1 MRILAK
7 LEKSFD
13 SWFLIII
20 SIIFFLL
27 RLPSL
32 FEPDWYGDEG
42 IYQVLGMG
50 IKAGR
55 LLYRDIFDNKP
66 PLLYLLYSFV
76 SSDQFLIR
84 FVSLIFGLI
93 SVWIFFYLSK
103 KLFDNPKIAYVST
116 SIFAVLFG
124 LPLIEGNIANAENF
138 MLLLNIAAGY
148 LILKSLDTKI
158 QNTKYKIL
166 FSAGFILG
174 LSFLF
179 KIVAVFDFAAFFAFL
194 FFVNY
199 SKKLLDIFKLKN
211 LLTEIKNLLPF
222 MLGFMIPILATAFFF
237 ILNHAFS
244 NFLTATLF
252 SNIGYVGYGNKL
264 IIPQGFLILKLILLV
279 TFLLFIFYKRKS
291 FGNSFVFVSL
301 WLAFSLFNAYF
312 SQRPYTHYVLV
323 LLPSFCLII
332 GLFLLNKNF
341 SKLSGVLA
349 IASFIAVL
357 LSFTFYVKTVLYYP
371 NFISFVLDGNRVN
384 SYQKFFDGSVPLNYN
399 IANYINLNSGS
410 KDNIFLWGNNA
421 QVYYLTGK
429 LPPGKYTA
437 AYHITSYKDG
447 YSNTQK
453 GLDLNKP
460 KYIVIMPNAGTYPFS
475 LSGYNQKINIENVII
490 YEKIN
495 Q

>member
-1 MRILAK
+1 MKILAK

-13 SWFLIII
+13 AWFLIVI
-20 SIIFFLL
+20 SFVFFLL

-42 IYQVLGMG
+42 IYQVLGIG

-66 PLLYLLYSFV
+66 PLLYFLYSLV

-84 FVSLIFGLI
+84 SISLIFGLV

-103 KLFDNPKIAYVST
+103 KLLDNPKASYIST

-138 MLLLNIAAGY
+138 MLLLNILAGY
-148 LILKSLDTKI
+148 LVLKSLDVKKI
-158 QNTKYKIL
+158 KIKYRML
-166 FSAGFILG
+166 FTAGFILG

-179 KIVAVFDFAAFFAFL
+179 KIVAVFDLAAFLAFL

-199 SKKLLDIFKLKN
+199 SKKLLDILNIKN
-211 LLTEIKNLLPF
+211 FIKEVQNLLPLI
-222 MLGFMIPILATAFFF
+222 LGFLIPIITTAIFFL
-237 ILNHAFS
+237 LNHAFS
-244 NFLTATLF
+244 DFLTATLF
-252 SNIGYVGYGNKL
+252 SNVGYVGYGNKL
-264 IIPQGFLILKLILLV
+264 IIPQGFLILKLILLGA
-279 TFLLFIFYKRKS
+279 FAFFIFYKRRIL
-291 FGNSFVFVSL
+291 GNSFAFASL
-301 WLAFSLFNAYF
+301 WLAFSLFNAFF

-323 LLPSFCLII
+323 LLPAFCLMI

-341 SKLSGVLA
+341 SKLSGILT

-357 LSFTFYVKTVLYYP
+357 LSFTFYIKTVLYYP
-371 NFISFVLDGNRVN
+371 NFAFFVLDGTRVS
-384 SYQKFFDGSVPLNYN
+384 SYQRFFDKSTTWNYE
-399 IANYINLNSGS
+399 ISSYINSHS
-410 KDNIFLWGNNA
+410 SPKDNIFIWGNNA

-437 AYHITSYKDG
+437 AYHIASYKDG

-453 GLDLNKP
+453 GLDLSKP
-460 KYIVIMPNAGTYPFS
+460 KFIVVMPNVGAYPFS
-475 LSGYNQKINIENVII
+475 LSNYYQKINIDNVII
-490 YEKIN
+490 YEKLN
-495 Q
+495 